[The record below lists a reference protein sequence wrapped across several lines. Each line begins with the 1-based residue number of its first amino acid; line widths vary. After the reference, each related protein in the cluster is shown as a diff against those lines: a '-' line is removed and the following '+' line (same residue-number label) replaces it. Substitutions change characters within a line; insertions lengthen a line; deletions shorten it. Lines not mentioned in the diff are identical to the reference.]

1 MELIQVLVAGIAQGC
16 VYGLIALGFVL
27 IYKATEQVN
36 FAQGD
41 IMMLGMFAV
50 FTLIAIAGFPWWLGA
65 LIGIAITGVFGF
77 ILDAAV
83 LRRIIGQP
91 QFAVIILTIAVGFI
105 FRSVAGGVWGADPV
119 SFDTPYGGMVIT
131 IDENETGRTVLDV
144 AELAIILGT
153 VVLVGA
159 LYAFFRFTRIGV
171 AMQAS
176 SQNQLAAYYMGI
188 PVKYVISLIW
198 GISAAVSCIAGILL
212 APKIATFDPDVGF
225 LAITAFA
232 AAVIGGFGSLPGAV
246 LGGLII
252 GITEQLAQ
260 AYLPGEYA
268 RSIAPI
274 SGFIILL
281 IVLLIRPD
289 GLFAQIQRKKV

>member
-41 IMMLGMFAV
+41 IMMLGMFAA
-50 FTLIAIAGFPWWLGA
+50 FTLIAIAGLPWWLGA
-65 LIGIAITGVFGF
+65 LIGIAITGAFGF
-77 ILDAAV
+77 LLDAAV

-153 VVLVGA
+153 GLLVGV

-232 AAVIGGFGSLPGAV
+232 AAVIGGFGSLPGPCWADSSS
-246 LGGLII
+246 
-252 GITEQLAQ
+252 A
-260 AYLPGEYA
+260 LPSSWP
-268 RSIAPI
+268 RPI
-274 SGFIILL
+274 CPASTPAASH
-281 IVLLIRPD
+281 RYP
-289 GLFAQIQRKKV
+289 ASSSCWSCC